1 MCILTNDNSLSLIV
15 STSTNEIIVIDNIHL
30 SLLGQSLQSEDT
42 TTLLKERQNI
52 QLLIYDFSSYFT
64 KITSLI
70 SVDIHSL
77 Y

>member
-1 MCILTNDNSLSLIV
+1 MCILTNDNSISLIV

-30 SLLGQSLQSEDT
+30 SLLCQSLQSEDT